1 MASPV
6 CIIVGYGPGVAHG
19 IAQAFAAEGFQLALL
34 SRHPDNHREL
44 LDGLVAGGVRA
55 QAFATDASQPASI
68 QAAIALASSTLGE
81 PEVLIY
87 NASSVRPGPLGSV
100 SSENVLADL
109 EVMVGGALTAAN
121 AVIPGMKQRGHG
133 TIMFT
138 GSHWGEV
145 PNPAFAAPSIGKAA
159 LHQLARLVALD
170 LKGSGVRSVL
180 FIIKGLVHRQTTEN
194 PKRIGEAFLNAYQ
207 QPQSPESTEILF
219 ETQPEP

>member
-44 LDGLVAGGVRA
+44 LDGLLEQRIQA
-55 QAFATDASQPASI
+55 QAFATDASQPASV
-68 QAAIALASSTLGE
+68 AKALALASSTLGE

-87 NASSVRPGPLGSV
+87 NASTVRPGSLGSV
-100 SSENVLADL
+100 TSGDVLADL

-133 TIMFT
+133 MVMFT

-170 LKGSGVRSVL
+170 LKGSGVRSML
-180 FIIKGLVHRQTTEN
+180 LIIKGLVHRQTTEN
-194 PKRIGEAFLNAYQ
+194 PKRIGEAFLNAYL

>member
-1 MASPV
+1 MVSPV

-44 LDGLVAGGVRA
+44 LDGLLEQRIKA

-68 QAAIALASSTLGE
+68 QAALALASSTLGE

-87 NASSVRPGPLGSV
+87 NASTVRPGPLGSV
-100 SSENVLADL
+100 TSGDVLADL

-133 TIMFT
+133 MVMFT

-170 LKGSGVRSVL
+170 LKGSGVRSML
-180 FIIKGLVHRQTTEN
+180 LIIKGLVHRQTTEN
-194 PKRIGEAFLNAYQ
+194 PKRIGEAFLNAYL

>member
-87 NASSVRPGPLGSV
+87 NASALRQGALGSV
-100 SSENVLADL
+100 TSAELLADFG
-109 EVMVGGALTAAN
+109 VIVGGALTAAN
-121 AVIPGMKQRGHG
+121 AVLPGMKERGHG
-133 TIMFT
+133 AVMFT
-138 GSHWGEV
+138 GSYWGEV
-145 PNPAFAAPSIGKAA
+145 PTPAFAATSIAKAA
-159 LHQLARLVALD
+159 LHQMARIVALD
-170 LKGSGVRSVL
+170 LQDSGVRSFL
-180 FIIKGLVHRQTTEN
+180 LIIKGLVNRETTDN
-194 PKRIGEAFLNAYQ
+194 PKQIGAAFLNAYQ
-207 QPQSPESTEILF
+207 RPIASGPNEFIF
-219 ETQPEP
+219 ETQPQP

>member
-1 MASPV
+1 MDLPACFV
-6 CIIVGYGPGVAHG
+6 IGYGPGVAHG

-100 SSENVLADL
+100 SSEDVLADL
-109 EVMVGGALTAAN
+109 EVMVGGAL
-121 AVIPGMKQRGHG
+121 R
-133 TIMFT
+133 
-138 GSHWGEV
+138 
-145 PNPAFAAPSIGKAA
+145 
-159 LHQLARLVALD
+159 
-170 LKGSGVRSVL
+170 
-180 FIIKGLVHRQTTEN
+180 
-194 PKRIGEAFLNAYQ
+194 
-207 QPQSPESTEILF
+207 
-219 ETQPEP
+219 

>member
-1 MASPV
+1 
-6 CIIVGYGPGVAHG
+6 
-19 IAQAFAAEGFQLALL
+19 
-34 SRHPDNHREL
+34 
-44 LDGLVAGGVRA
+44 
-55 QAFATDASQPASI
+55 
-68 QAAIALASSTLGE
+68 
-81 PEVLIY
+81 
-87 NASSVRPGPLGSV
+87 
-100 SSENVLADL
+100 
-109 EVMVGGALTAAN
+109 MVGGALTAAN

-194 PKRIGEAFLNAYQ
+194 LRWSGFSG
-207 QPQSPESTEILF
+207 QSPSLTSEAGHR
-219 ETQPEP
+219 P

>member
-6 CIIVGYGPGVAHG
+6 CVIVGYGPGVGHG
-19 IAQAFAAEGFQLALL
+19 IAQAFASEGFQLALL

-44 LDGLVAGGVRA
+44 LNGLLEQSVQA
-55 QAFATDASQPASI
+55 QGFAADASQPASI

-87 NASSVRPGPLGSV
+87 NASALRPGPLGSV
-100 SSENVLADL
+100 SSGDVLADL
-109 EVMVGGALTAAN
+109 GVMVGGALTAAN

-138 GSHWGEV
+138 GSQWGEV
-145 PNPAFAAPSIGKAA
+145 PNPAFAAASIGKAA

-170 LKGSGVRSVL
+170 LQGSGVRSVL
-180 FIIKGLVHRQTTEN
+180 FIIKGLVHRETTEN
-194 PKRIGEAFLNAYQ
+194 PKRIGEAFLHAHQ
-207 QPQSPESTEILF
+207 QPLSPESSEIVF